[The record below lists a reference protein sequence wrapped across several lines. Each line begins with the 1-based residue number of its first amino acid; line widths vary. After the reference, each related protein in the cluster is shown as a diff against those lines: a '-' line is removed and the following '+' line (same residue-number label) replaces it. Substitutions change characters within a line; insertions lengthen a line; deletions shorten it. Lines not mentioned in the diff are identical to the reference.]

1 MKIKNLT
8 VAGSGVL
15 GSQIAFQSA
24 FSGLDVAVYDISD
37 KAIEEGK
44 QRMKGWKSRYV
55 EDKYGTQQQVNDA
68 FNRLSFHTDL
78 SDAVAN
84 ADLVIEAIPEK
95 VEIKQ
100 EFFRK
105 LSSIAPQKTIFA
117 SNSSSLLPSQI
128 VGVVDRPEKYLHTHF
143 ANEIWKRN
151 IVEIMKHQGTADEV
165 FDTAIEFAKDIR
177 MIPIPIHKE
186 KAGYVLN
193 TLLIPF
199 MVAGLALAED
209 GIANPKMID
218 KTWMIT
224 AGSNVGPFVFL
235 DMIGPNTPY
244 NIFDLMGKQ
253 GDEEAA
259 KAANWIKT
267 NFLDQNKFGVQSGE
281 GVYKYPNPEFLDPDF
296 LKS

>member
-15 GSQIAFQSA
+15 GSQIAYQSA
-24 FSGLDVAVYDISD
+24 FSGLIVSVYDIND
-37 KAIEEGK
+37 EAIEAGK
-44 QRMKGWKSRYV
+44 KRMEGWKTRYV
-55 EDKYGTQQQVNDA
+55 EDNYGTQEQVEDA
-68 FNRLSFHTDL
+68 FRRLTFHTEL
-78 SDAVAN
+78 SEAIAD
-84 ADLVIEAIPEK
+84 ADLLIEAIPEK

-100 EFFRK
+100 EFFK
-105 LSSIAPQKTIFA
+105 KASEFAPEKTIFA

-128 VGVVDRPEKYLHTHF
+128 VGAVDRPEKYLHIHF

-151 IVEIMKHQGTADEV
+151 IAEIMKHESTSDEV
-165 FDTAIEFAKDIR
+165 FETAIEFAKSID
-177 MIPIPIHKE
+177 MVPIPLHKE

-209 GIANPKMID
+209 GIADPKMID
-218 KTWMIT
+218 KTWMKT
-224 AGSNVGPFVFL
+224 AGSQVGPFVFL

-244 NIFDLMGKQ
+244 NIFNLMGEQ

-267 NFLDQNKFGVQSGE
+267 NFIDKNKYGVQSGE
-281 GVYKYPNPEFLDPDF
+281 GVYKYPNPEFSDPEF
-296 LKS
+296 LK

>member
-24 FSGLDVAVYDISD
+24 FSGLDVAVYDINE

-44 QRMKGWKSRYV
+44 KRIKGWQNRYV
-55 EDKYGTQQQVNDA
+55 EDQYGTQQQVDDA
-68 FNRLSFHTDL
+68 FNRLIFHTDL
-78 SDAVAN
+78 SNAVAN

-95 VEIKQ
+95 VELKQ

-105 LSSIAPQKTIFA
+105 LSGLAPQKSIFA
-117 SNSSSLLPSQI
+117 SNSSSFIPSQI
-128 VGVVDRPEKYLHTHF
+128 VEAVDRPEKYLHIHF

-151 IVEIMKHQGTADEV
+151 ITEVMKHEGTADEV
-165 FDTAIEFAKDIR
+165 FETAIQFSKDIN
-177 MIPIPIHKE
+177 MVPIPIHKE

-209 GIANPKMID
+209 GIADPKMID
-218 KTWMIT
+218 KTWMMT

-244 NIFDLMGKQ
+244 NIFDGMGKQ
-253 GDEEAA
+253 GDEQAA

-267 NFLDQNKFGVQSGE
+267 NFLDQNKYGAQSGE
-281 GVYKYPNPEFLDPDF
+281 GVYTYPNPEFMDPDF
-296 LKS
+296 LK

>member
-1 MKIKNLT
+1 MKITNLT

-24 FSGLDVAVYDISD
+24 FSGLRVAVYDISE

-44 QRMKGWKSRYV
+44 QRIKGWKSRYV
-55 EDKYGTQQQVNDA
+55 EDQYGTQMQVDEA
-68 FNRLSFHTDL
+68 FDRLSFHTSL
-78 SDAVAN
+78 SDAVVN
-84 ADLVIEAIPEK
+84 ADLIIEAIPEK
-95 VEIKQ
+95 VEIKR
-100 EFFRK
+100 EFFKK
-105 LSSIAPQKTIFA
+105 LSEVASEITIFA

-128 VGVVDRPEKYLHTHF
+128 VGAVDRPERYLHIHF

-151 IVEIMKHQGTADEV
+151 IVEIMKHEGTADEV
-165 FDTAIEFAKDIR
+165 FDMAIEFAKDIR

-199 MVAGLALAED
+199 MVAGLSLAED
-209 GIANPKMID
+209 RIAEPKMID

-224 AGSNVGPFVFL
+224 AGSHVGPFVFL

-244 NIFDLMGKQ
+244 HIFDLMGKQ
-253 GDEEAA
+253 GDKEAA

-267 NFLDQNKFGVQSGE
+267 NFLDQDKYGVQSGE
-281 GVYKYPNPEFLDPDF
+281 GVYKYPNPEFLKPDF
-296 LKS
+296 LK